1 VRADDSLIVAVVPGG
16 HVLAERRDARMTG
29 NHKDLTAAEVKGLR
43 TAKEI
48 EGHLAWLDTFTPAA
62 LGVLAIASG
71 IYTYLGVSS
80 LLEDTGAMSFFAAV
94 AYSVAV
100 SVGIFVFWS
109 YMLRLL
115 PAMRSAGGFIGLTVS
130 TMVGSLAIIAMS
142 SWLNAAALAGSA
154 AVEQHLDRTVRDYQS
169 ALEQA
174 HDIALSGQALEREV
188 QRARETFEALADQ
201 ERSGQL
207 SGTAGEG
214 AVFRVLTQK
223 VDELL
228 NLEAQIA
235 EQQPL
240 IESAYEDGNAILGRM
255 RALTVAPGPVEQRSV
270 TFSEESV
277 RLAGVISNLNQ
288 YSVAPLVARA
298 AQDLPASV
306 VLPELDGR
314 NSSVREAQS
323 STIASVLSAL
333 DQRSQTLKRAADE
346 VLEMEPP
353 QETAYNPISSADA
366 VIRYAENFVPSW
378 AGAIAIDLL
387 PGVLVFVLAIAQ
399 ATIRRGR
406 DGLSIEETLTLA
418 DLKAAINAMKDV
430 EASMGDADA
439 AMQRRGKPTE
449 PEPAAPRAAAE

>member
-1 VRADDSLIVAVVPGG
+1 MILRQSKLFLKTTLK
-16 HVLAERRDARMTG
+16 VLGMTHQNRR
-29 NHKDLTAAEVKGLR
+29 LTAAETKGLR
-43 TAKEI
+43 TAKEL

-71 IYTYLGVSS
+71 VYTYLGVSS

-115 PAMRSAGGFIGLTVS
+115 PSMRSAGGFIGLTVS
-130 TMVGSLAIIAMS
+130 TLVGSLAIIAMS

-154 AVEQHLDRTVRDYQS
+154 AVEQHLELTVRDYQT

-174 HDIALSGQALEREV
+174 HDIAISAQALGREV
-188 QRARETFEALADQ
+188 RRAREAFEALAEQ
-201 ERSGQL
+201 ERSGEL

-214 AVFRVLTQK
+214 AVYRILRQK
-223 VDELL
+223 TEELQS
-228 NLEAQIA
+228 LEVQIT

-240 IESAYEDGNAILGRM
+240 IEIAFEQGNEILGRM
-255 RALTVAPGPVEQRSV
+255 RALTVAAGPVEQRSV
-270 TFSEESV
+270 AFSEESV
-277 RLAGVISNLNQ
+277 RLAGIVSNLNQ
-288 YSVAPLVARA
+288 YSVALLVARA
-298 AQDLPASV
+298 AADLPASV

-314 NSSVREAQS
+314 SAAVRNAQS
-323 STIASVLSAL
+323 STIVSVIEAL
-333 DQRSQTLKRAADE
+333 DQRSQTLGEAAAQ

-366 VIRYAENFVPSW
+366 VIKYAGNFVPSW

-387 PGVLVFVLAIAQ
+387 PGILVFVLAVTQ
-399 ATIRRGR
+399 AAIRTGR

-418 DLKAAINAMKDV
+418 DLRAAVNAMKDV
-430 EASMGDADA
+430 EATMGDADTEIMRRLRNDA
-439 AMQRRGKPTE
+439 AQG
-449 PEPAAPRAAAE
+449 AAEPPNAG

>member
-1 VRADDSLIVAVVPGG
+1 MTDDR
-16 HVLAERRDARMTG
+16 HRM
-29 NHKDLTAAEVKGLR
+29 TAAEAKGLR
-43 TAKEI
+43 TAREL

-62 LGVLAIASG
+62 LGILAIASG

-80 LLEDTGAMSFFAAV
+80 ILEDTGAMSFFAAV

-109 YMLRLL
+109 YMIRLL
-115 PAMRSAGGFIGLTVS
+115 PAIRSAAGFIGLTIS
-130 TMVGSLAIIAMS
+130 MIVGSLAIVAMS

-154 AVEQHLDRTVRDYQS
+154 AVEQHLDLTVRDYQS

-174 HDIALSGQALEREV
+174 HDIALSGQALGREV
-188 QRARETFEALADQ
+188 QRAREAFEALADQ

-223 VDELL
+223 TEELR

-235 EQQPL
+235 EQQPF
-240 IESAYEDGNAILGRM
+240 IDDAFAEGNAILGRM
-255 RALTVAPGPVEQRSV
+255 RALTVAPGPVDQRSV
-270 TFSEESV
+270 VFSEESV
-277 RLAGVISNLNQ
+277 RLAGVIAALNQ

-298 AQDLPASV
+298 AEDLPASV

-314 NSSVREAQS
+314 SADVRDAQS
-323 STIASVLSAL
+323 STIDSVLAAL
-333 DQRSQTLKRAADE
+333 DQRSQTLRRAADE
-346 VLEMEPP
+346 VLAMEPP
-353 QETAYNPISSADA
+353 IETAYNPISSADA
-366 VIRYAENFVPSW
+366 VIKYAGNFVPSW

-387 PGVLVFVLAIAQ
+387 PAVLVFVLAITQ
-399 ATIRRGR
+399 AAIRSGR

-418 DLKAAINAMKDV
+418 DLKAAINAMRDV
-430 EASMGDADA
+430 ETSMGVADA
-439 AMQRRGKPTE
+439 EIRRRGAGDPLPETAE
-449 PEPAAPRAAAE
+449 PVTPLRDAAE

>member
-1 VRADDSLIVAVVPGG
+1 
-16 HVLAERRDARMTG
+16 MTTD
-29 NHKDLTAAEVKGLR
+29 HQRLTASEAKGLR
-43 TAKEI
+43 TAKEL

-115 PAMRSAGGFIGLTVS
+115 PSMRSAGGFIGLTIS

-154 AVEQHLDRTVRDYQS
+154 AVEQHLDLTVRDYQS

-174 HDIALSGQALEREV
+174 HDIALSGQALGREV
-188 QRARETFEALADQ
+188 QRAKEAFEALADQ

-223 VDELL
+223 TEELR
-228 NLEAQIA
+228 NLEDQIRG
-235 EQQPL
+235 QQSL
-240 IESAYEDGNAILGRM
+240 IDTAFEDGNAILGRM

-298 AQDLPASV
+298 AEDLPASV

-314 NSSVREAQS
+314 SANIRDAQS
-323 STIASVLSAL
+323 STIASVLNAL

-346 VLEMEPP
+346 VLAMEPP

-366 VIRYAENFVPSW
+366 VIKYAENFVPSW

-387 PGVLVFVLAIAQ
+387 PAILVFVLAITQSA
-399 ATIRRGR
+399 IRSGR

-418 DLKAAINAMKDV
+418 DLKAAMNAMRDV
-430 EASMGDADA
+430 ETSMGAADA
-439 AMQRRGKPTE
+439 EIRRRGSPE
-449 PEPAAPRAAAE
+449 VPEPSSLKDAAE

>member
-1 VRADDSLIVAVVPGG
+1 MEDSQ
-16 HVLAERRDARMTG
+16 T
-29 NHKDLTAAEVKGLR
+29 KLTAAEAKGLR
-43 TAKEI
+43 TAKEL
-48 EGHLAWLDTFTPAA
+48 EGHLSWLETFTPAA

-94 AYSVAV
+94 AYSIAV

-109 YMLRLL
+109 YMLRLM
-115 PAMRSAGGFIGLTVS
+115 PAMRSAAGFIGLSVS
-130 TMVGSLAIIAMS
+130 MLVGSAAIIAMS

-154 AVEQHLDRTVRDYQS
+154 AVEQHLDTTVRDYQA

-174 HDIALSGQALEREV
+174 HEIALSGQALGREV
-188 QRARETFEALADQ
+188 QRAKEAFEALAQQ
-201 ERSGQL
+201 ERSGEL

-223 VDELL
+223 TEELQ
-228 NLEAQIA
+228 NLEEQIR

-240 IESAYEDGNAILGRM
+240 IDLAFDEGNEILGRM

-270 TFSEESV
+270 AFSEESV
-277 RLAGVISNLNQ
+277 RLAGVITNLNQ

-298 AQDLPASV
+298 AEDLPASV

-323 STIASVLSAL
+323 STIASVLNAL

-346 VLEMEPP
+346 VLALEPP

-366 VIRYAENFVPSW
+366 VIKYAGNFVPSW

-387 PGVLVFVLAIAQ
+387 PAVLVFVLAITQ
-399 ATIRRGR
+399 ASIRSGR

-430 EASMGDADA
+430 EASMGAADKEVL
-439 AMQRRGKPTE
+439 RRVANAE
-449 PEPAAPRAAAE
+449 ASEPANLNAAE

>member
-1 VRADDSLIVAVVPGG
+1 MNESQ
-16 HVLAERRDARMTG
+16 T
-29 NHKDLTAAEVKGLR
+29 KLTAAEAKGLR
-43 TAKEI
+43 TAKEL
-48 EGHLAWLDTFTPAA
+48 EAHLAWLETFTPAA

-109 YMLRLL
+109 YMLRLM
-115 PAMRSAGGFIGLTVS
+115 PAMRSAAGFIGLSVS
-130 TMVGSLAIIAMS
+130 MLVGSAAIIAMS

-154 AVEQHLDRTVRDYQS
+154 AVEQHLDTTVRDYQA

-174 HDIALSGQALEREV
+174 HEIALSGQALGREV
-188 QRARETFEALADQ
+188 QRAKEAFEALAQQ
-201 ERSGQL
+201 ERSGEL

-223 VDELL
+223 TEELQ
-228 NLEAQIA
+228 NLEEQIS
-235 EQQPL
+235 EQKPL
-240 IESAYEDGNAILGRM
+240 IDSAFAQGNEILGRM

-270 TFSEESV
+270 AFSEESV
-277 RLAGVISNLNQ
+277 RLAGVIANLNQ

-298 AQDLPASV
+298 AEDLPASV

-314 NSSVREAQS
+314 NSSVRDAQS
-323 STIASVLSAL
+323 STIASVLNAL
-333 DQRSQTLKRAADE
+333 DQRSQTLRRAADE
-346 VLEMEPP
+346 VLALEPP

-366 VIRYAENFVPSW
+366 VIRYAGNFVPSW

-387 PGVLVFVLAIAQ
+387 PAVLVFVVAITQ
-399 ATIRRGR
+399 ASIRSGR

-430 EASMGDADA
+430 EASMGAADKEVL
-439 AMQRRGKPTE
+439 RRVANAETS
-449 PEPAAPRAAAE
+449 EPANLNAAE

>member
-1 VRADDSLIVAVVPGG
+1 MSQDQHR
-16 HVLAERRDARMTG
+16 
-29 NHKDLTAAEVKGLR
+29 LTAAEAKGLR
-43 TAKEI
+43 TAREL

-62 LGVLAIASG
+62 LGILAIASG

-115 PAMRSAGGFIGLTVS
+115 PAIRSAAGFIGLTVS
-130 TMVGSLAIIAMS
+130 MIVGSLAIVAMS

-154 AVEQHLDRTVRDYQS
+154 AVEQHLDLTVRDYQS

-174 HDIALSGQALEREV
+174 HDIALSGQALGREV
-188 QRARETFEALADQ
+188 QRAREAFEALADQ

-223 VDELL
+223 TEELR

-235 EQQPL
+235 EQQPF
-240 IESAYEDGNAILGRM
+240 IDDAFAEGNAILGRM
-255 RALTVAPGPVEQRSV
+255 RALTVAPGPVDQRSV
-270 TFSEESV
+270 VFSEESV
-277 RLAGVISNLNQ
+277 RLAGVIAALNQ

-298 AQDLPASV
+298 AEDLPASV

-314 NSSVREAQS
+314 SADVRDAQS
-323 STIASVLSAL
+323 STIASVLNAL
-333 DQRSQTLKRAADE
+333 DQRSQTLRRAADE
-346 VLEMEPP
+346 VLAMEPP
-353 QETAYNPISSADA
+353 IETAYNPISSADA
-366 VIRYAENFVPSW
+366 VIKYAGNFVPSW

-387 PGVLVFVLAIAQ
+387 PAVLVFVLAITQ
-399 ATIRRGR
+399 AAIRSGR

-418 DLKAAINAMKDV
+418 DLKAAINAMRDV
-430 EASMGDADA
+430 ETSMGMADA
-439 AMQRRGKPTE
+439 EIRRRGTGDPVPETAE
-449 PEPAAPRAAAE
+449 PVTPLRDAAE

>member
-1 VRADDSLIVAVVPGG
+1 MRDSN
-16 HVLAERRDARMTG
+16 RR
-29 NHKDLTAAEVKGLR
+29 LTAAETKGLR
-43 TAKEI
+43 TAKEL
-48 EGHLAWLDTFTPAA
+48 EGHLAWLNTFTPAA

-71 IYTYLGVSS
+71 IYTYLGVTS

-115 PAMRSAGGFIGLTVS
+115 PSMRTAGGFIGLTVS

-154 AVEQHLDRTVRDYQS
+154 AVEQHLDRTVRDYQT

-174 HDIALSGQALEREV
+174 HDIALSAQALQREV
-188 QRARETFEALADQ
+188 RRARDAFAALAEQ
-201 ERSGQL
+201 ERSGEL

-214 AVFRVLTQK
+214 AVYRVLRQK
-223 VDELL
+223 TEELQS
-228 NLEAQIA
+228 LEEQIA

-240 IESAYEDGNAILGRM
+240 IESAYEQGNEILGRM
-255 RALTVAPGPVEQRSV
+255 RGLTVAPGPVEQRSV
-270 TFSEESV
+270 AFSEESV

-288 YSVAPLVARA
+288 FSVALLVDRA
-298 AQDLPASV
+298 AADLPASV

-314 NSSVREAQS
+314 TSTVRDAQS
-323 STIASVLSAL
+323 ATIGSVLDAL
-333 DQRSQTLKRAADE
+333 DQRSQTLGQAADQ

-366 VIRYAENFVPSW
+366 VIRYASSFVPSW

-387 PGVLVFVLAIAQ
+387 PGVLVFVLAVTQ
-399 ATIRRGR
+399 AAIRSGR

-418 DLKAAINAMKDV
+418 DLRAAVNAMRDV
-430 EASMGDADA
+430 EVSMGDMDAEILRRVSDDA
-439 AMQRRGKPTE
+439 ASPDEKTSE
-449 PEPAAPRAAAE
+449 AD

>member
-1 VRADDSLIVAVVPGG
+1 MSEAS
-16 HVLAERRDARMTG
+16 RR
-29 NHKDLTAAEVKGLR
+29 LTAGEAKGLR
-43 TAKEI
+43 TAREL
-48 EGHLAWLDTFTPAA
+48 EGHIAWLDTFTPAA
-62 LGVLAIASG
+62 LGVLAVASG

-115 PAMRSAGGFIGLTVS
+115 PAMRSAAGFIGLTIS
-130 TMVGSLAIIAMS
+130 TFVGSLAIVAMS

-154 AVEQHLDRTVRDYQS
+154 AVEQHLENTVRDYQA
-169 ALEQA
+169 ALEQS
-174 HDIALSGQALEREV
+174 HEIALSGLALGREV
-188 QRARETFEALADQ
+188 QRAREAFEALADQ
-201 ERSGQL
+201 ERSGDL

-223 VDELL
+223 TEELR
-228 NLEAQIA
+228 NLEEQIA
-235 EQQPL
+235 AEQPL
-240 IESAYEDGNAILGRM
+240 IDQAFAEGNAILGRM

-270 TFSEESV
+270 AFSEESV
-277 RLAGVISNLNQ
+277 RLAGVIASLNQ

-298 AQDLPASV
+298 AEDLPASV

-314 NSSVREAQS
+314 NATVRQAQS
-323 STIASVLSAL
+323 STIGSVLDAL
-333 DQRSQTLKRAADE
+333 DQRSASLRRAADE
-346 VLEMEPP
+346 VLAIEPP

-366 VIRYAENFVPSW
+366 VIRYAGNFVPSW

-387 PGVLVFVLAIAQ
+387 PGILVFVLAITQSA
-399 ATIRRGR
+399 IRSGR

-418 DLKAAINAMKDV
+418 DLKAAINAMRDV
-430 EASMGDADA
+430 EASMGAADA
-439 AMQRRGKPTE
+439 EILRRAL
-449 PEPAAPRAAAE
+449 PEQDAPGPRRDAAE

>member
-1 VRADDSLIVAVVPGG
+1 MRCDVS
-16 HVLAERRDARMTG
+16 ERTR
-29 NHKDLTAAEVKGLR
+29 KLTASEAKGLR
-43 TAKEI
+43 TAKEL

-62 LGVLAIASG
+62 LGVLAVASG

-94 AYSVAV
+94 AYSIAV

-115 PAMRSAGGFIGLTVS
+115 PAMRSATGFIGLTIS
-130 TMVGSLAIIAMS
+130 TFVGSLAIIAMS

-154 AVEQHLDRTVRDYQS
+154 AVEQHLENTVRDYQA
-169 ALEQA
+169 ALEQS
-174 HDIALSGQALEREV
+174 HEIALSGQALAREV
-188 QRARETFEALADQ
+188 QRAREAFEALADQ
-201 ERSGQL
+201 ERSGAL
-207 SGTAGEG
+207 SGTGGEG

-223 VDELL
+223 TEELR
-228 NLEAQIA
+228 NLEGQIA

-240 IESAYEDGNAILGRM
+240 ISTAFADGNAILGRM

-270 TFSEESV
+270 AFSEESV
-277 RLAGVISNLNQ
+277 RLAGVIASLNQ

-298 AQDLPASV
+298 AEDLPASV

-314 NSSVREAQS
+314 SAAIREAQS
-323 STIASVLSAL
+323 STIGSVLNAL
-333 DQRSQTLKRAADE
+333 DQRSLTLRRAADE
-346 VLEMEPP
+346 VLAIDPP

-366 VIRYAENFVPSW
+366 VIRYAGNFVPSW

-387 PGVLVFVLAIAQ
+387 PGILVFVLAITHA
-399 ATIRRGR
+399 AIRNGR

-430 EASMGDADA
+430 EASMGAADA
-439 AMQRRGKPTE
+439 EILRRAMPQDPDSDARLK
-449 PEPAAPRAAAE
+449 AAE

>member
-1 VRADDSLIVAVVPGG
+1 MNDRTDPMQ
-16 HVLAERRDARMTG
+16 HRQNT
-29 NHKDLTAAEVKGLR
+29 LTTEEAKGLR
-43 TAKEI
+43 TAKEL
-48 EGHLAWLDTFTPAA
+48 EGHLAWLDSFTPAA

-115 PAMRSAGGFIGLTVS
+115 PSMRSTGGLIGLTVS

-154 AVEQHLDRTVRDYQS
+154 AVEQHLERAVRDYQS

-174 HDIALSGQALEREV
+174 HDIALSGQALGREV
-188 QRARETFEALADQ
+188 RRAREAFEALAAQ

-223 VDELL
+223 TEELR
-228 NLEAQIA
+228 NLEEQIA
-235 EQQPL
+235 GQQ
-240 IESAYEDGNAILGRM
+240 SAIDEAFEDGNASLGRM
-255 RALTVAPGPVEQRSV
+255 RALTVAPGPIEQRSV
-270 TFSEESV
+270 AFAEESV
-277 RLAGVISNLNQ
+277 RLAGTITSLNQ
-288 YSVAPLVARA
+288 LSVAPLVSRA
-298 AQDLPASV
+298 AEDLPASV

-314 NSSVREAQS
+314 NTSVRDAQS
-323 STIASVLSAL
+323 STIASVLNAL
-333 DQRSQTLKRAADE
+333 DQRSQTLRRAAGE

-353 QETAYNPISSADA
+353 IETAYNPISSADA
-366 VIRYAENFVPSW
+366 VIRYAGNFIPSW

-399 ATIRRGR
+399 AAIRRGR

-418 DLKAAINAMKDV
+418 DLKAAMHAMRDV
-430 EASMGDADA
+430 EHSMGIADA
-439 AMQRRGKPTE
+439 EIRRRRD
-449 PEPAAPRAAAE
+449 PESVPENAATRPEDN

>member
-1 VRADDSLIVAVVPGG
+1 MSNSN
-16 HVLAERRDARMTG
+16 RR
-29 NHKDLTAAEVKGLR
+29 LTAAETKGLR
-43 TAKEI
+43 TAKEL
-48 EGHLAWLDTFTPAA
+48 EGHLAWLNTFTPAA

-71 IYTYLGVSS
+71 IYTYLGVTS

-115 PAMRSAGGFIGLTVS
+115 PSMRTAGGFIGLTVS

-154 AVEQHLDRTVRDYQS
+154 AVEQHLDRTVRDYQA

-174 HDIALSGQALEREV
+174 HDIALSAQALQREV
-188 QRARETFEALADQ
+188 RRARDAFAALAEQ
-201 ERSGQL
+201 ERSGEL

-214 AVFRVLTQK
+214 AVYRVLRQK
-223 VDELL
+223 TEELQS
-228 NLEAQIA
+228 LEEQIA

-240 IESAYEDGNAILGRM
+240 IESAYEQGNEILGRM
-255 RALTVAPGPVEQRSV
+255 RGLTVAPGPVEQRSV
-270 TFSEESV
+270 AFSEESV

-288 YSVAPLVARA
+288 FSVALLVDRA
-298 AQDLPASV
+298 AADLPASV

-314 NSSVREAQS
+314 TSTVRDAQS
-323 STIASVLSAL
+323 ATIGSVLDAL
-333 DQRSQTLKRAADE
+333 DQRSQTLGQAADQ

-366 VIRYAENFVPSW
+366 VIRYASSFVPSW

-387 PGVLVFVLAIAQ
+387 PGVLVFVLAVTQ
-399 ATIRRGR
+399 AAIRSGR

-418 DLKAAINAMKDV
+418 DLRAAVNAMRDV
-430 EASMGDADA
+430 EVSMGDMDAEILRRVSDDA
-439 AMQRRGKPTE
+439 ASPDDKTSE
-449 PEPAAPRAAAE
+449 AD

>member
-1 VRADDSLIVAVVPGG
+1 MSAD
-16 HVLAERRDARMTG
+16 HQR
-29 NHKDLTAAEVKGLR
+29 LTASEAKGLR
-43 TAKEI
+43 TAKEL

-115 PAMRSAGGFIGLTVS
+115 PSMRSAGGFIGLTIS

-154 AVEQHLDRTVRDYQS
+154 AVEQHLDLTVRDYQS

-174 HDIALSGQALEREV
+174 HDIALSGQALGREV
-188 QRARETFEALADQ
+188 QRAKEAFEALANQ

-223 VDELL
+223 TEELR
-228 NLEAQIA
+228 NLEEQIR

-240 IESAYEDGNAILGRM
+240 IDSAFEDGNAILGRM

-270 TFSEESV
+270 IFSEESL

-298 AQDLPASV
+298 AEDLPASV

-314 NSSVREAQS
+314 NANVRDAQS
-323 STIASVLSAL
+323 STIASVLNAL

-346 VLEMEPP
+346 VLAMEPP
-353 QETAYNPISSADA
+353 LETAYNPISSADA
-366 VIRYAENFVPSW
+366 VIRYAGNFVPSW

-387 PGVLVFVLAIAQ
+387 PAILVFVLAITQSA
-399 ATIRRGR
+399 IRTGR

-418 DLKAAINAMKDV
+418 DLKAAMNAMRDV
-430 EASMGDADA
+430 ETSMGAADA
-439 AMQRRGKPTE
+439 EIRRRGSSET
-449 PEPAAPRAAAE
+449 PEPPSLKEAAE

>member
-1 VRADDSLIVAVVPGG
+1 MRSEVSDDVR
-16 HVLAERRDARMTG
+16 R
-29 NHKDLTAAEVKGLR
+29 LTASEAKGLR
-43 TAKEI
+43 TAKEL

-94 AYSVAV
+94 AYSIAV

-115 PAMRSAGGFIGLTVS
+115 PSMRSAAGFIGLTVS
-130 TMVGSLAIIAMS
+130 TFVGSLAIIAMS

-154 AVEQHLDRTVRDYQS
+154 AVEQHLENTVRDYQA
-169 ALEQA
+169 ALEQS
-174 HDIALSGQALEREV
+174 HEIALSGQALGREV
-188 QRARETFEALADQ
+188 QRAREAFEALADQ
-201 ERSGQL
+201 ERSGEL

-223 VDELL
+223 TEELR
-228 NLEAQIA
+228 NLEGQIA

-240 IESAYEDGNAILGRM
+240 IDAAFEEGNAILGRM

-270 TFSEESV
+270 VFSEESV
-277 RLAGVISNLNQ
+277 RLAGVIASLNQ

-298 AQDLPASV
+298 AEDLPASV

-314 NSSVREAQS
+314 NSTIRDAQS
-323 STIASVLSAL
+323 STIGSVLNAL
-333 DQRSQTLKRAADE
+333 DQRSQTLRRAADE
-346 VLEMEPP
+346 VLAIEPP

-366 VIRYAENFVPSW
+366 VIKYAGNFVPSW

-387 PGVLVFVLAIAQ
+387 PAILVFVLAITQ
-399 ATIRRGR
+399 AAIRSGR

-430 EASMGDADA
+430 EASMGAADA
-439 AMQRRGKPTE
+439 EILRRALPPDEDATAKLK
-449 PEPAAPRAAAE
+449 AAE